1 MNNKN
6 NLSINTNCNNT
17 VANTA
22 TYWENDDQDDI
33 YSPPLSPPPPHLI
46 YFPENYAGNKSWQQN
61 SNHAPQRDP
70 YGKKSNYPEE
80 SKNTKYS
87 GSIRRQIYTIAKIL
101 TKLIF
106 QNNNLLLIAN
116 IVNKVWRARASFIK
130 PVLHITSN
138 IRFIMKN
145 GGYKNLLRYTI
156 HFVQYHFSKQQHHHH
171 HRSVLQHNS
180 SPATTMILVM
190 ATMSHLLVVL
200 KKAGLKWAS
209 KTIRNM
215 GGLDSIIMAVSA
227 IAFARS
233 VQSSG
238 RVF

>member
-1 MNNKN
+1 MTKK
-6 NLSINTNCNNT
+6 NLSISTGYNNNRIDATNN
-17 VANTA
+17 
-22 TYWENDDQDDI
+22 WEQDDHDDI

-46 YFPENYAGNKSWQQN
+46 YFPENYAGNKSWQQKN
-61 SNHAPQRDP
+61 NYVPQRDP

-80 SKNTKYS
+80 DMIRYA
-87 GSIRRQIYTIAKIL
+87 GFIRRQIFAVAKTL

-116 IVNKVWRARASFIK
+116 IINKLWRARANFIK
-130 PVLHITSN
+130 PVLHTVSN

-145 GGYKNLLRYTI
+145 GGYRNLLKYTI
-156 HFVQYHFSKQQHHHH
+156 HFIQNHFSKQQYQYHQS
-171 HRSVLQHNS
+171 SVNNNS
-180 SPATTMILVM
+180 SPLTTMILVL

-200 KKAGLKWAS
+200 KKIGLKWAS
-209 KTIRNM
+209 KTIGNM
-215 GGLDSIIMAVSA
+215 GGLDSIVLVVSA

-233 VQSSG
+233 IQSSR

>member
-1 MNNKN
+1 MNKN
-6 NLSINTNCNNT
+6 KLSINTNCSNT
-17 VANTA
+17 LTDSVTD
-22 TYWENDDQDDI
+22 WEYDDQDDI

-70 YGKKSNYPEE
+70 YGKRSNYPEE
-80 SKNTKYS
+80 SKNTKYA
-87 GSIRRQIYTIAKIL
+87 GLIRRQIYTVAKIS

-116 IVNKVWRARASFIK
+116 IVNKLWRARESFIK
-130 PVLHITSN
+130 PALHITN
-138 IRFIMKN
+138 NLRFIMKN
-145 GGYKNLLRYTI
+145 GGYKNLLRYTM

-171 HRSVLQHNS
+171 QSSLVHNS
-180 SPATTMILVM
+180 SPATTMILVL

-200 KKAGLKWAS
+200 KKVGLKWAS

-215 GGLDSIIMAVSA
+215 GGLDSIVMAVSA
-227 IAFARS
+227 IAFAKS
-233 VQSSG
+233 IQSSG